1 MVRIPAGATN
11 IDVRQH
17 SYSGKPE
24 DDNYLGELQSL
35 FKSRNLLYCLV
46 VVISTGCPL
55 LGRMNNS
62 FKGDVFLLR
71 IDLLSTKHSAL
82 SRSFF
87 FFFHA
92 ILDAKFG
99 RFTDYKKY
107 PLRVSLGLGRTLEPG
122 LWVGAEALS
131 WEPNRLLNSA
141 KVSSSQLN
149 TSLFSLCLGWGANVP

>member
-46 VVISTGCPL
+46 VAMSTGCSL
-55 LGRMNNS
+55 LGRMKNS
-62 FKGDVFLLR
+62 LKGGVFLLR
-71 IDLLSTKHSAL
+71 LDLIYLPNMQPYLVPS
-82 SRSFF
+82 
-87 FFFHA
+87 FFHA

-99 RFTDYKKY
+99 RFTDSKKY
-107 PLRVSLGLGRTLEPG
+107 PLRVSLGLGRTLEPV

-131 WEPNRLLNSA
+131 WDPNRLLSSA
-141 KVSSSQLN
+141 GVFSSQLN
-149 TSLFSLCLGWGANVP
+149 TTLHSLCLSWRVNVP